1 MNRTHQQVIEENEK
15 KLLKAVT
22 DGEITIVHS
31 LIHTDFVYIDE
42 NGQLFKGAN
51 SLSINNVEILQIKT
65 IEIQEKTI
73 TFFDSVAIVNSV
85 EKRSGLY
92 RNTEFSGHYRL
103 TRIWKFYG
111 GWKLIAVTTVL
122 I

>member
-22 DGEITIVHS
+22 DAEIAVIHS
-31 LIHTDFVYIDE
+31 LIHDDFVYIDE
-42 NGQLFKGAN
+42 NGQLFKGA
-51 SLSINNVEILQIKT
+51 SGLSINNVELLNIKN

-85 EKRSGLY
+85 EKRDGFF
-92 RNTEFSGHYRL
+92 RDAPFSGHYRL

-111 GWKLIAVTTVL
+111 GWKLIATTTVL